1 MRDVTDGWVQR
12 LRDGVAPRQWPVH
25 LAAAILVVGASALIA
40 AEFASPAFVA
50 QLARSS
56 RVGSVVLIELFLV
69 VVGIVMS
76 VGTWWSGR
84 RDRRTLARIRAAGHT
99 PEFFLPVLTKG
110 LRTTEDLPRPRPEVW
125 TLDRAGM
132 HGWTPEL
139 DAPVIDLSWTRIR
152 AVDLATKGSRGS
164 RVDYALWFDL
174 VGGGELVLPPRTAL
188 GRPFEAGPGALETLL
203 PVLRSLRR
211 EPAA

>member
-1 MRDVTDGWVQR
+1 MQDVTDGWVRR
-12 LRDGVAPRQWPVH
+12 LRDGTAPRQWPIH
-25 LAAAILVVGASALIA
+25 LAAAVLVLGAPALIV
-40 AEFASPAFVA
+40 AEFGSPAFVE
-50 QLARSS
+50 QMDRSS
-56 RVGSVVLIELFLV
+56 RVGSVVLVELFLT

-84 RDRRTLARIRAAGHT
+84 RDRRTLARIRAGGREPA
-99 PEFFLPVLTKG
+99 FFLPVLTKSI
-110 LRTTEDLPRPRPEVW
+110 RTSEDLPRPRPEVW

-132 HGWTPEL
+132 HGWAPDRE
-139 DAPVIDLSWTRIR
+139 APVIDLPWSRIR
-152 AVDLATKGSRGS
+152 TIDLATKDARGS

-188 GRPFEAGPGALETLL
+188 GRPFEAGPGGLETLL

-211 EPAA
+211 ELAG

>member
-1 MRDVTDGWVQR
+1 MQDVTDGWVRR
-12 LRDGVAPRQWPVH
+12 LRDGTAPRQWPIH
-25 LAAAILVVGASALIA
+25 LAVAVLVLGAPALIV
-40 AEFASPAFVA
+40 AEFGSPAFVE
-50 QLARSS
+50 QMERSS
-56 RVGSVVLIELFLV
+56 RVGSVVLVELFLI

-84 RDRRTLARIRAAGHT
+84 RHRRTLARIRAGGREPA
-99 PEFFLPVLTKG
+99 FFLPVLTKSI
-110 LRTTEDLPRPRPEVW
+110 RTSEDLPRPRPEVW

-132 HGWTPEL
+132 HGWAPDRE
-139 DAPVIDLSWTRIR
+139 APVIDLPWSRIR
-152 AVDLATKGSRGS
+152 TIDLATKDARGS

-188 GRPFEAGPGALETLL
+188 GRPFEVGPGGLETLL

-211 EPAA
+211 ELVG

>member
-1 MRDVTDGWVQR
+1 MQDVTDGWVRR
-12 LRDGVAPRQWPVH
+12 LRDGTAPRQWPIH
-25 LAAAILVVGASALIA
+25 LAAAVLVLGAPALIV
-40 AEFASPAFVA
+40 AEFGSPAFVE
-50 QLARSS
+50 QMDRSS
-56 RVGSVVLIELFLV
+56 RVGSVVLVELFLT

-84 RDRRTLARIRAAGHT
+84 RDRRTLARIRAGGREPA
-99 PEFFLPVLTKG
+99 FFLPVLTKG
-110 LRTTEDLPRPRPEVW
+110 IRTSEDLPRPRPEVW

-132 HGWTPEL
+132 HGWAPDRE
-139 DAPVIDLSWTRIR
+139 APVIDLPWSRIR
-152 AVDLATKGSRGS
+152 TIDLATKDARGS

-188 GRPFEAGPGALETLL
+188 GRPFEVGPGGLETLL

-211 EPAA
+211 ELVD

>member
-1 MRDVTDGWVQR
+1 MQDVTDGWVRR
-12 LRDGVAPRQWPVH
+12 LRDGTAPRQWPIH
-25 LAAAILVVGASALIA
+25 LAAAVLVLGAPALIV
-40 AEFASPAFVA
+40 AEFGSPAFVE
-50 QLARSS
+50 QMDRSS
-56 RVGSVVLIELFLV
+56 RVGSVVLVELFLI

-84 RDRRTLARIRAAGHT
+84 RDRRTLARIRASGREPA
-99 PEFFLPVLTKG
+99 FFLPVLTKG
-110 LRTTEDLPRPRPEVW
+110 IRTSEDLPRPRPEVW

-132 HGWTPEL
+132 HGWTPDRE
-139 DAPVIDLSWTRIR
+139 APVIDLPWSRIR
-152 AVDLATKGSRGS
+152 TIDLATKDARGS

-188 GRPFEAGPGALETLL
+188 GRPFEVGPGGLETLL

-211 EPAA
+211 ELVG

>member
-1 MRDVTDGWVQR
+1 MQDVTDGWVRR
-12 LRDGVAPRQWPVH
+12 LRDGTAPRQWPIH
-25 LAAAILVVGASALIA
+25 LTAAVLVLGAPALIV
-40 AEFASPAFVA
+40 AEFGSPAFVE
-50 QLARSS
+50 QMDRSS
-56 RVGSVVLIELFLV
+56 RVGSVVLVELFLT

-84 RDRRTLARIRAAGHT
+84 RDRRTLARIRAGGREPA
-99 PEFFLPVLTKG
+99 FFLPVLTKSI
-110 LRTTEDLPRPRPEVW
+110 RTSEDLPRPRPEVW

-132 HGWTPEL
+132 HGWAPDRE
-139 DAPVIDLSWTRIR
+139 APVIDLPWSRIR
-152 AVDLATKGSRGS
+152 TIDLATKDARGS

-188 GRPFEAGPGALETLL
+188 GRPFEVGPGGLETLL

-211 EPAA
+211 ELVD